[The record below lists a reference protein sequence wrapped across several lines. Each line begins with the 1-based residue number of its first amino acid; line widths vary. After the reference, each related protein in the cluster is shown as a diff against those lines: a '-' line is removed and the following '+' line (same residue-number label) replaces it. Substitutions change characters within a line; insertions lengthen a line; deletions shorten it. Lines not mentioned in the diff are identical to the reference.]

1 MFDTHEDLMRQIR
14 LGEDSLLEC
23 KQLIFNQD
31 KVQGPSASKMA
42 DEIAGMSN
50 AAGGVIVLGVDD
62 KSREITGIEA
72 TKLESAE
79 TWLREIL
86 ETRIEPPL
94 QAYTLRRMELVD
106 RAGLPRAIL
115 RLDLTRSLFVH
126 RSPGGY
132 KIRAGSSVREMAPEY
147 LARMFQQRSQS
158 RLLRFDEQI
167 VPAAPMAALSAGLWK
182 KFVTTRTAGDDQ
194 DLLSKL
200 KLADVDGNGSW
211 HPTVSGL
218 LMACP
223 NPQEYMPSAFIQAV
237 AYRGREVGSG
247 NMQAYQLD
255 ARDIHGPLDVQIA
268 EACRFVA
275 RNMKIGAGK
284 SMGRHDLPQYDLT
297 AVFEAVT
304 NAVSHRD
311 YAIYGQKVR
320 LRMFDDRL
328 ELHSPGA
335 IPNTMTI
342 GSLEFRQA
350 SRNENLTSL
359 LAKCPVPEM
368 TGLNSDRSTI
378 MDRRGEGVPLI
389 LSLSEK
395 LSGKRPLYRLLDG
408 DELQL
413 TLYAAS
419 LEFFVPVDKG

>member
-1 MFDTHEDLMRQIR
+1 MFDTHEELLRQIR

-23 KQLIFNQD
+23 KQVFFRHD
-31 KVQGPSASKMA
+31 KVQGPSAEKMA
-42 DEIAGMSN
+42 DEIAAMSN
-50 AAGGVIVLGVDD
+50 ASGGVIVLGVDD
-62 KSREITGIEA
+62 KTRDIVGIEA
-72 TKLESAE
+72 PKLELTE
-79 TWLREIL
+79 TWLREIM
-86 ETRIEPPL
+86 ETRMEPPL
-94 QAYTLRRMELVD
+94 QAYTLRRIELPDGTGALQPV
-106 RAGLPRAIL
+106 L
-115 RLDLTRSLFVH
+115 RLDLPRSLFVH

-158 RLLRFDEQI
+158 RLLRFDEQV
-167 VPAAPMAALSAGLWK
+167 VPAAPLDALSAALWR
-182 KFVTTRTAGDDQ
+182 KFVTTRTRTSGDDK

-200 KLADVDGNGSW
+200 KLADADNEGKW

-218 LMACP
+218 LMACTSP
-223 NPQEYMPSAFIQAV
+223 HEYLPSAFIQAV
-237 AYRGREVGSG
+237 AYRGIEVTPADH
-247 NMQAYQLD
+247 QAYQLD
-255 ARDIHGPLDVQIA
+255 AKDIHGPLDEQIA

-275 RNMKIGAGK
+275 RNMKVGASK

-320 LRMFDDRL
+320 LRLFEDRL

-342 GSLEFRQA
+342 ESLEFRQA

-359 LAKCPVPEM
+359 LAKCPVPGME
-368 TGLNSDRSTI
+368 GLNSDRSTI
-378 MDRRGEGVPLI
+378 MDKRGEGVHLI

-395 LSGKRPLYRLLDG
+395 LSGRRPLYRLLDG

-413 TLYAAS
+413 TIYAAS
-419 LEFFVPVDKG
+419 SGDV

>member
-1 MFDTHEDLMRQIR
+1 MFDTNEALLRHIH

-23 KQLIFNQD
+23 KQVVFRNGKI
-31 KVQGPSASKMA
+31 QGPSPEKLA
-42 DEIAGMSN
+42 DEIAAMSN
-50 AAGGVIVLGVDD
+50 AAGGVIILGVEDRT
-62 KSREITGIEA
+62 REIVGMEA
-72 TKLESAE
+72 GQLEHVE
-79 TWLREIL
+79 TWLREIM
-86 ETRIEPPL
+86 EARIQPPL
-94 QAYTLRRMELVD
+94 HAYIIRRLELPD
-106 RAGLPRAIL
+106 RAGALHPVL
-115 RLDLTRSLFVH
+115 RLDLPRSLFVH

-132 KIRAGSSVREMAPEY
+132 KIRAGSSIREMTPEY
-147 LARMFQQRSQS
+147 LARLFQQRSQS

-167 VPAAPMAALSAGLWK
+167 VPAAPMDALSKDLWR
-182 KFVTTRTAGDDQ
+182 KFVTSRTAGEDR

-200 KLADVDGNGSW
+200 KLADTDEEGNW

-218 LMACP
+218 LMACQ
-223 NPQEYMPSAFIQAV
+223 NPQQYMPSAFIQAV
-237 AYRGREVGSG
+237 AYRGTEAASG
-247 NMQAYQLD
+247 DMRAYQLD

-275 RNMKIGAGK
+275 RNMKVEAGK
-284 SMGRHDLPQYDLT
+284 YLGRHDLPQYHLT
-297 AVFEAVT
+297 AVFEAVA

-320 LRMFDDRL
+320 LRLFEDRL

-368 TGLNSDRSTI
+368 GGLDSDRSTI
-378 MDRRGEGVPLI
+378 MDKRGEGVPLI
-389 LSLSEK
+389 LALSEK
-395 LSGKRPLYRLLDG
+395 LSGRRPLYRLLDD

-413 TLYAAS
+413 TIYAAT
-419 LEFFVPVDKG
+419 LGDARPAE